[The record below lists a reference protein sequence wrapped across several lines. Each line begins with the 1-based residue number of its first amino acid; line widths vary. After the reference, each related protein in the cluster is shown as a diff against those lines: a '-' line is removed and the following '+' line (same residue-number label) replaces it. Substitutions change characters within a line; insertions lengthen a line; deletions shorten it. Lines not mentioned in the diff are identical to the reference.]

1 MRRSINAFLT
11 ALSVLAAPLD
21 ALRAQALDSVPRPL
35 VSQPMLAMQAVDKAR
50 AHWRAGRLAQ
60 ALQAVEAGLREEPQD
75 LSLRFM
81 RGSLLYESGRV
92 DESRLQFIELAEQ
105 FPELAEIHNNLA
117 SLHAR
122 AGELE
127 LARLSLERALQAQP
141 AYALAWENLAAVLA
155 RQSVEAIKRA
165 QQHVGAAEKTRMELK
180 LKSASEL
187 SERLLKP

>member
-1 MRRSINAFLT
+1 M
-11 ALSVLAAPLD
+11 LAAPLD

-60 ALQAVEAGLREEPQD
+60 ALQAIEAGLREEPQD

-122 AGELE
+122 AG
-127 LARLSLERALQAQP
+127 
-141 AYALAWENLAAVLA
+141 
-155 RQSVEAIKRA
+155 
-165 QQHVGAAEKTRMELK
+165 
-180 LKSASEL
+180 
-187 SERLLKP
+187 